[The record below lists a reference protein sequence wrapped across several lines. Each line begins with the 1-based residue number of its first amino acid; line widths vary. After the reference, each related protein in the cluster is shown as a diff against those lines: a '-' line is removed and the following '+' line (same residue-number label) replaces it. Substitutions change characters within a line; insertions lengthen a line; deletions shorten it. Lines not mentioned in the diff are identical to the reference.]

1 VQKPPRRLE
10 PEEIEA
16 LLALDVPARL
26 ATLDGHGFPHV
37 TPLWFVWAKGAFHMT
52 SIVDRP
58 HLRRLEGNARAGV
71 CVDVE
76 EPEREDGQRPNRQV
90 RAIGSAE
97 LFADESGSWTRRIT
111 GKYVT
116 CPGAVEHAS
125 HRAADQRLVIRLR
138 PSTLVGFA
146 SV

>member
-1 VQKPPRRLE
+1 
-10 PEEIEA
+10 
-16 LLALDVPARL
+16 
-26 ATLDGHGFPHV
+26 
-37 TPLWFVWAKGAFHMT
+37 
-52 SIVDRP
+52 
-58 HLRRLEGNARAGV
+58 V

-76 EPEREDGQRPNRQV
+76 EPERGDGQRPNRQV
-90 RAIGSAE
+90 RAIGTAE
-97 LFADESGSWTRRIT
+97 LFADEDGSWTRRIT

-116 CPGAVEHAS
+116 GPGAAEHAA